1 MFRTTYKI
9 ILGLGLLV
17 IIILFIYY
25 ARPVTTTDHQTIT
38 IGSVLPL
45 NGVLSS
51 VGQFNQEGMELA
63 LDDMQTRRSVNGN
76 DIEIIYEDS
85 ESNTKQ
91 AVAGINKL
99 ITVDRVP
106 LVLAS
111 ASSPETIAISPL
123 AEDNQ
128 VALIA
133 AGSAAP
139 VLRYAGDYIFRVK
152 VSVDTETQ
160 ELMRFTYD
168 ELHARTMYILYIQ
181 NDYGIGVQQAAEKRF
196 GELGGSVLGSEGFL
210 AEETD
215 FRTYLSKIAAMH
227 PDVVLL
233 AGWPRNNGHIL
244 KQAGELN
251 INTQFIA
258 PGGAISPEITEI
270 AGEYSNGLIYI
281 TEFDLDSERPAVQ
294 TFKQNYIAKYHRD
307 PELFAAMGYD
317 TANLAIQMLELCGT
331 ESDCIKN
338 NLYTVNNYEGVSG
351 VISFDEYG
359 DVKKPMIY
367 MIIKNGRHIHYTD
380 RIRK

>member
-196 GELGGSVLGSEGFL
+196 GELGGSVLGSEGF
-210 AEETD
+210 
-215 FRTYLSKIAAMH
+215 
-227 PDVVLL
+227 
-233 AGWPRNNGHIL
+233 
-244 KQAGELN
+244 
-251 INTQFIA
+251 
-258 PGGAISPEITEI
+258 
-270 AGEYSNGLIYI
+270 
-281 TEFDLDSERPAVQ
+281 
-294 TFKQNYIAKYHRD
+294 
-307 PELFAAMGYD
+307 
-317 TANLAIQMLELCGT
+317 
-331 ESDCIKN
+331 
-338 NLYTVNNYEGVSG
+338 
-351 VISFDEYG
+351 
-359 DVKKPMIY
+359 
-367 MIIKNGRHIHYTD
+367 
-380 RIRK
+380 